1 MTNLIKIF
9 RIRKEERLSAAVAL
23 LVIIMLN
30 TLIIYKYNNV
40 FIHNTGTD
48 YWQVFLR
55 YFHISGYDPITYS
68 VVTGWTVQYNVY
80 RHPLLAFMMYPLY
93 LVNYCL
99 MSVTGL
105 NFAQY
110 IVAAVLILSAF
121 YSFIFIRRIFRD
133 VICLGN
139 VDSTL
144 LSTMFFSFAY
154 IIVSIT
160 VPDHFSLSMFIIIFT
175 LYISGVKIRSHSN
188 FKKWQSIVLFL
199 VSAGVTL
206 NNGAKVFLSVLFA
219 DGKKFFRP
227 ANILF
232 VVVLPLVFLWLFCG
246 YEYRTYIFPGEELR
260 NIAKAKQLK
269 HEKDSIYRIVAD
281 TASDK
286 DSVKIANAVKL
297 VMKHRAHAIYLA
309 TIHEPWRQ
317 KGKPIKKNGFL
328 SWTDTTT
335 SRTGTIVE
343 NLFGESIQ
351 LHKDHLL
358 EDILYFNRPIIV
370 KYHYIISYIVESIII
385 LLFIIGIWTGR
396 HHRFLWLCISC
407 FAIDMLLHIGLG
419 FGINEIYIMGP
430 HWLFVI
436 PIAIAYFIK
445 SLKGNTLYILRGLIM
460 AITCYLFIHNIWLY
474 SEYLFK

>member
-30 TLIIYKYNNV
+30 ALIIYKYNNV